1 MQDLKNNRTVKSLR
15 VNNLSKRFGEI
26 PAVDNVSFDVEEGS
40 IMALLGPSG
49 CGKTTTLRLI
59 AGFESPEKGN
69 IELNGEVVANSDIF
83 IPPEKRHVGMVFQ
96 DYALFPH
103 LSVFDNVAFGLKRNN
118 RNVEKNK
125 NLSIK
130 NGTQKALS
138 LVGLS
143 RFHGKMPHELSGG
156 EQQRVALARA
166 LAPEPSILLLD
177 EPFSNLDAALRK
189 KLRSDVKLILKQAG
203 CSTVF
208 VTHDQDE
215 AFLLADQIGLMLNGE
230 VVQVGTPLDVYSN
243 PVNLNAAALLG
254 DTNIIEGIAKSGK
267 VETSIGQHLT
277 NSDVDGKVNALIR
290 PESIT
295 IMASTS
301 GVSHGEIIEKEFYGD
316 HEVIIIK
323 LSSEELLRVPHPPNS
338 KFAVGTNVSVKVT
351 SPLNIFKKK

>member
-1 MQDLKNNRTVKSLR
+1 MQDLENNKTVKSLR

-26 PAVDNVSFDVEEGS
+26 PAVANVSFDVEEGS

-118 RNVEKNK
+118 RKVERNK

-143 RFHGKMPHELSGG
+143 RFHDKMPHELSGG

-215 AFLLADQIGLMLNGE
+215 AFLLADQIGLMLNGN

-254 DTNIIEGIAKSGK
+254 DTNIIEGIAQNGK
-267 VETSIGQHLT
+267 VETFIGQHLT
-277 NSDVDGKVNALIR
+277 NSDVNGKVNVLIR

-295 IMASTS
+295 IMSSIS
-301 GVSHGEIIEKEFYGD
+301 GDSNGEIIEKEFYGD
-316 HEVIIIK
+316 HEVIIIQ
-323 LSSEELLRVPHPPNS
+323 LSSKELLRVPHPPNS
-338 KFAVGTNVSVKVT
+338 KFAVGTNVSVRVT
-351 SPLNIFKKK
+351 SPLSIFKKK